1 MRFAL
6 VAAVAALSLAAPAA
20 RAQEIGLSGGRTA
33 VSGDDDGSYAWSID
47 FSQSLTRHWAWSIS
61 HLNEGHLDGHHRDGF
76 AAQAWLKLP
85 LFDDRLW
92 LAVGGGVYRHYD
104 TQRGADGASENVHG
118 AAPIYG
124 FAANYYLGGPWSARL
139 SVQHVPTDGW
149 RDTTVVLAGIG
160 LRLGA
165 HSWSALPRPGRRM
178 PGPETGPARQ
188 ELDLFVGS
196 TTVNTFGSEKA
207 RARGIE
213 FRHDVGRYAE
223 WSITMLNEGSNELI
237 RRNGL
242 ASQFW
247 VVRPARDGAL
257 RLGLGAGLYGN
268 LDKRRLQADGE
279 TEGRRGLAGI
289 VGITAAVRLSGPWL
303 ARVTWTRI
311 VTDYHR
317 DADVYTLGAGVRF

>member
-6 VAAVAALSLAAPAA
+6 LAALAAASLAVSAA
-20 RAQEIGLSGGRTA
+20 RAQEIGVFGGRTA
-33 VSGDDDGSYAWSID
+33 VSGEGDGSYAWAID
-47 FSQSLTRHWAWSIS
+47 YRQAVARHLAWSIA
-61 HLNEGHLDGHHRDGF
+61 HLNEGHLEGHHRDGF
-76 AAQAWLKLP
+76 AAQGWLRLP

-104 TQRGADGASENVHG
+104 TQYGDDGTSENAHG
-118 AAPIYG
+118 WAPIYG
-124 FAANYYLGGPWSARL
+124 FAASYYVGGPWSARL
-139 SVQHVPTDGW
+139 AVEHVPTDGGQ
-149 RDTTVVLAGIG
+149 DTTMLLAGIG
-160 LRLGA
+160 LRLGT
-165 HSWSALPRPGRRM
+165 HDWRSLPRPGRRV
-178 PGPETGPARQ
+178 PGPEDWTPRQ
-188 ELDLFVGS
+188 EVDLFVGS

-223 WSITMLNEGSNELI
+223 WTVTLLNEGSNEMI

-247 VVRPARDGAL
+247 LVRPAWDGAL
-257 RLGLGAGLYGN
+257 RLGVGAGLCGN

-279 TEGRRGLAGI
+279 TEGRRGLGGI
-289 VGITAAVRLSGPWL
+289 VGITAAARLAGPWL

-317 DADVYTLGAGVRF
+317 DTDVYTVGAGLRF